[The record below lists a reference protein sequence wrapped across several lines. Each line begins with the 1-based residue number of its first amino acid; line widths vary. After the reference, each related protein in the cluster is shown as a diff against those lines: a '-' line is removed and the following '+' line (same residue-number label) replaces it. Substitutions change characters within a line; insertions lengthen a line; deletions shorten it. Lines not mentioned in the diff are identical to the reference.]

1 MKTTKWIILFFTL
14 FISISSCR
22 AEDPKEETYARNSP
36 LQAEFIRSTFFWN
49 QNGHDLQP
57 SDNPEITTSFSISM
71 PEGWVAF
78 NRGSTIFYG
87 DVFLNYDIEDR
98 EKIIAH
104 EIGHILDYSHTRSCG
119 KIMSST
125 VGCLRWNL

>member
-1 MKTTKWIILFFTL
+1 
-14 FISISSCR
+14 
-22 AEDPKEETYARNSP
+22 
-36 LQAEFIRSTFFWN
+36 
-49 QNGHDLQP
+49 
-57 SDNPEITTSFSISM
+57 M